1 MSYEHVV
8 APANDGDPHSRIAA
22 CAATE
27 GVEGD
32 PLAWAVSRRWR
43 FAAQPGWAD
52 AYHSALVSFIDRPGL
67 RPGAI
72 QDGMILSAVQAIIV
86 EDSAT
91 PA

>member
-8 APANDGDPHSRIAA
+8 ATANDGDLHSRIAA

-43 FAAQPGWAD
+43 FAAQPGWSD
-52 AYHSALVSFIDRPGL
+52 AYQSAIISFIDRPGW

-72 QDGMILSAVQAIIV
+72 TDAMILSAVQAIIT
-86 EDSAT
+86 EDA
-91 PA
+91 AAV